1 MQRKDDNCRTART
14 DTGDGSDQYTGDYD
28 VLHYNPCYNH
38 LDDCRQ
44 VRLAGSFARAST
56 D

>member
-1 MQRKDDNCRTART
+1 MQRKDDNRRTART
-14 DTGDGSDQYTGDYD
+14 DTGDGGHQYTGDYD

-44 VRLAGSFARAST
+44 VRMAGSFARAST